1 MQLSK
6 NFTLEELTHT
16 DKDIPNIPNDSQFI
30 NLQNLCQTVLQ
41 PIWDK
46 FGRIHITS
54 GFRSKAVNKAVGGK
68 YYSQHTKG
76 EAADI
81 IPLNANIDKVMAWI
95 VNESGLQFG
104 QCILEMVGSGINKK
118 QWIHISLPRIGIN
131 QMALIYDGKEYTPYG

>member
-16 DKDIPNIPNDSQFI
+16 DKDILRVANIPSDKQV
-30 NLQNLCQTVLQ
+30 LKLKELCETLLQ
-41 PIWDK
+41 PIRDK
-46 FGRIHITS
+46 FGRIYITS
-54 GFRSKAVNKAVGGK
+54 GFRSKAVNRAVGGK

-76 EAADI
+76 EATDI
-81 IPLNANIDKVMAWI
+81 VPLNAKIDRVMAWV

-104 QCILEMVGSGINKK
+104 QCIIEKVGDK

-131 QMALIYDGKEYTPYG
+131 QIALTYNGKEYKVYG

>member
-16 DKDIPNIPNDSQFI
+16 DTGISNSPSKK
-30 NLQNLCQTVLQ
+30 NLLQLEELCTSLLQ
-41 PIWDK
+41 PIRDK

-104 QCILEMVGSGINKK
+104 EWIIAQVGDKEG
-118 QWIHISLPRIGIN
+118 IHISLPRIGIK
-131 QMALIYDGKEYTPYG
+131 QM

>member
-16 DKDIPNIPNDSQFI
+16 DIELPNFPNNKQRSHIQD
-30 NLQNLCQTVLQ
+30 LCTSLLQ
-41 PIWDK
+41 PIRDK

-81 IPLNANIDKVMAWI
+81 VPLNAKIDKVMAWI
-95 VNESGLQFG
+95 VDESGLQFG
-104 QCILEMVGSGINKK
+104 QCILETVGSGINKK

-131 QMALIYDGKEYTPYG
+131 LMALRYDGKEYKPYG

>member
-16 DKDIPNIPNDSQFI
+16 DIELPNFPNNKQRSHIQE
-30 NLQNLCQTVLQ
+30 LCSSLLQ
-41 PIWDK
+41 PIRDK

-54 GFRSKAVNKAVGGK
+54 GFRSKAVNKGVGGK

-81 IPLNANIDKVMAWI
+81 VPLNANIDKVMAWI

-104 QCILEMVGSGINKK
+104 QCIIEKVGDK

-131 QMALIYDGKEYTPYG
+131 QMALIYDGTVYKMYV

>member
-16 DKDIPNIPNDSQFI
+16 DIELPNFPNNKQRSHIQE
-30 NLQNLCQTVLQ
+30 LCSSLLQ
-41 PIWDK
+41 PIRDK

-104 QCILEMVGSGINKK
+104 QCIIEKVGDK

-131 QMALIYDGKEYTPYG
+131 QMALIYDGTVYKMYV

>member
-16 DKDIPNIPNDSQFI
+16 DTGISNSPSKK
-30 NLQNLCQTVLQ
+30 NLLQLEELCTSLLQ
-41 PIWDK
+41 PIRDK

-81 IPLNANIDKVMAWI
+81 VPLNAKIDKVMAWI
-95 VNESGLQFG
+95 VRDSGLQFG
-104 QCILEMVGSGINKK
+104 QCILEKVGDR
-118 QWIHISLPRIGIN
+118 QWLHISLPRIGIN
-131 QMALIYDGKEYTPYG
+131 QIALTFDGKEYKVYG

>member
-1 MQLSK
+1 MQTKLSK

-30 NLQNLCQTVLQ
+30 NLQNLCQTLLQ
-41 PIWDK
+41 PIRDK

-104 QCILEMVGSGINKK
+104 QCIIEKVGDK

-131 QMALIYDGKEYTPYG
+131 QMALIYDGTEYKMYGG